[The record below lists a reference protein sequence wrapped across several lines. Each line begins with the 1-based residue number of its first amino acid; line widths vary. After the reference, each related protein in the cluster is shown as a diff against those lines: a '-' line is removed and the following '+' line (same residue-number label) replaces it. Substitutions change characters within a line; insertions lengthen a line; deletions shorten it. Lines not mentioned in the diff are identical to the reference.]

1 MFGTRP
7 VCLQYIVLDESCSL
21 LMLECAK
28 FPDMPGRQ
36 FVGNAVEEGQRRADK
51 RGVLREHGSLNP
63 HPETVGDP
71 GFADSEFFDPDD
83 LVQVKYEM
91 LRRVRVD
98 KQPVSHA
105 AAEFGFSRPSFYQA
119 RIGFERRGIAGLF
132 PKKRGPKGPS
142 KLSAEI
148 VDFLVETQQAD
159 DGVKVAQL
167 VSKVHERFGVSV
179 HRRSIERALARQEKK
194 RR

>member
-1 MFGTRP
+1 M
-7 VCLQYIVLDESCSL
+7 
-21 LMLECAK
+21 
-28 FPDMPGRQ
+28 
-36 FVGNAVEEGQRRADK
+36 GNAVAKGRQRADK

-63 HPETVGDP
+63 HPEAVEDP
-71 GFADSEFFDPDD
+71 AFADSEFFDPDD

-105 AAEFGFSRPSFYQA
+105 AAEYGLSRPAFYQA
-119 RIGFERRGIAGLF
+119 RAGFEREGIAGLF

-148 VDFLVETQQAD
+148 VDFLVKTRQAD

-167 VSKVHERFGVSV
+167 VSKVHQRFGVSV